1 MTVNRWFAI
10 AVFFV
15 GCKIGR
21 PPPVTGPFS
30 VAQVVTP
37 VAEPGLKTALQD
49 GLTRALSA
57 RTMLGSRGVNPV
69 SVAVLSATSIPTGVG
84 PNSQIFT
91 ARLQVSVKSGTQTA
105 RFSSER
111 SYTVIDPVQGA
122 ASRAAAF
129 EGLAVSLMQDAVVW
143 LSMAP
148 RGKAQ

>member
-1 MTVNRWFAI
+1 MTVNCWFVLAG
-10 AVFFV
+10 FLF

-21 PPPVTGPFS
+21 PPPSSGPFS

-49 GLTRALSA
+49 GLSSALSA
-57 RTMLGSRGVNPV
+57 RTMLSTGGSNPV

-91 ARLQVSVKSGTQTA
+91 ARLQVTVKAGSRTA
-105 RFSSER
+105 QFSSER
-111 SYTVIDPVQGA
+111 SYTVIDPVQGS

-129 EGLAVSLMQDAVVW
+129 EGLAASLMRDAVMW
-143 LSMAP
+143 LSLAP
-148 RGKAQ
+148 DGKAK